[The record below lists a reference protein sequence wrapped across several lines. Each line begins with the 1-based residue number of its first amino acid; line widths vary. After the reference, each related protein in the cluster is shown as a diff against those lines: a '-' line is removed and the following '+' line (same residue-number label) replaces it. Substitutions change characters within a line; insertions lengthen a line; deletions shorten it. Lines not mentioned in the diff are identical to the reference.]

1 MGLRLLVTRCVVPLF
16 ALTTAGS
23 VAVAASPIAPKSGS
37 AMCALT
43 VADFQSVGIGNAS
56 KPTANVDEGG
66 ASAYCVYAGKSG
78 ATGGIEL
85 DVFYPAG
92 ESPADVKE
100 SYANAS
106 AASSLQPA
114 KIAGVDEAQ
123 WSARE
128 VQGGPP
134 FAMIAVRRSN
144 LVFVISIPAGK
155 SAEAQLVKLAQLVL
169 ERLR

>member
-1 MGLRLLVTRCVVPLF
+1 MGLRSLVTHCVVVSF
-16 ALTTAGS
+16 GLT
-23 VAVAASPIAPKSGS
+23 AASNLTAATPSIAPKSGS

-43 VADFQSVGIGNAS
+43 VADFQGVGIGNAS
-56 KPTANVDEGG
+56 KPDANVDDGG

-92 ESPADVKE
+92 ASEADIKE
-100 SYANAS
+100 TYANAS
-106 AASSLQPA
+106 AASSLQTA
-114 KIAGVDEAQ
+114 RIAGVDEAQ

-144 LVFVISIPAGK
+144 LVFAISLPAGK
-155 SAEAQLVKLAQLVL
+155 NAEVQLVKLAEMVL
-169 ERLR
+169 QRLR